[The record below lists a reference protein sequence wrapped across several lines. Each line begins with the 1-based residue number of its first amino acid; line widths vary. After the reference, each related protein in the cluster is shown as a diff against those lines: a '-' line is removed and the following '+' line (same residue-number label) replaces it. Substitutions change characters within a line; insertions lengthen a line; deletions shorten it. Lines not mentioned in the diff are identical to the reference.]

1 MWAAVQ
7 LCSGIFLSHEKM
19 TRDSLHD
26 MQLGWFKNSA
36 ESNMFTQQFYFT
48 NLGGLGYEE
57 LSHFTVCICGLL
69 EFVTIKASFIM
80 KKNPSR

>member
-1 MWAAVQ
+1 
-7 LCSGIFLSHEKM
+7 
-19 TRDSLHD
+19 
-26 MQLGWFKNSA
+26 
-36 ESNMFTQQFYFT
+36 MFTQQFYFT

-80 KKNPSR
+80 KKILADDSV